1 MIRVGNSVR
10 HIWVK
15 IRAYNQHNIY
25 KTIFLKNS
33 VLFQHDALIYNI
45 LQGSGGLYG

>member
-1 MIRVGNSVR
+1 MNLKSGLTIS
-10 HIWVK
+10 
-15 IRAYNQHNIY
+15 IY
-25 KTIFLKNS
+25 KTIFLKKS